1 MLEENL
7 EDFQIKEDDDE
18 KEDEESKQEDKEEM
32 GEEEVVEEKEEVKD
46 QSKKTEEKE
55 DSKKTEMKDEEKEES
70 PKKKKRGL
78 LGKLKKKSKDEDN
91 IEEKEKTEE
100 ELKEEEAKK
109 KEEEL
114 KKKYGVTEKI
124 PKQKLD
130 YKNGIEEKLDS
141 EEMGSGDGSLTDIM
155 LKTEKLEG
163 KFDIIS
169 GYKDE
174 FNERMAQMSE
184 EIGELRSMILETE
197 RSFGKVEKD
206 FEEIRGVVG
215 DIEPLKVKKG
225 FEKKEQEIMENLVK
239 IEKLENLVKALEK
252 EFQQSREIM
261 EKVKSFDNLVD
272 ISKKINEKINK
283 IEDIKKYSDRT
294 AAKVQTI
301 FSEITDKVNEL
312 QGQKEKIGKLD
323 ELTTEITQMLDEM
336 SIKMKNAVDRKDLKE
351 FKAEF
356 EEEIQKLGT
365 SKEKIDEVSKLIK
378 ETNVDDKLDK
388 MKKMVGKVDEIEQKL
403 KKFDSKLPEL
413 PKEVH
418 LKIEKIKKIIEKQN
432 NVISDLINNMEKVK
446 NIPDIN
452 VKELNNL
459 GLSLRFYQL
468 LNVLP
473 FLEDRVKLKEYSEE
487 MKVIIRKMRETGTW
501 DVRKEKFMNDLLKVR
516 KKYQYLH
523 IRSNFLIK

>member
-1 MLEENL
+1 
-7 EDFQIKEDDDE
+7 
-18 KEDEESKQEDKEEM
+18 
-32 GEEEVVEEKEEVKD
+32 
-46 QSKKTEEKE
+46 
-55 DSKKTEMKDEEKEES
+55 
-70 PKKKKRGL
+70 
-78 LGKLKKKSKDEDN
+78 
-91 IEEKEKTEE
+91 
-100 ELKEEEAKK
+100 
-109 KEEEL
+109 
-114 KKKYGVTEKI
+114 
-124 PKQKLD
+124 
-130 YKNGIEEKLDS
+130 
-141 EEMGSGDGSLTDIM
+141 
-155 LKTEKLEG
+155 
-163 KFDIIS
+163 
-169 GYKDE
+169 
-174 FNERMAQMSE
+174 
-184 EIGELRSMILETE
+184 
-197 RSFGKVEKD
+197 
-206 FEEIRGVVG
+206 
-215 DIEPLKVKKG
+215 
-225 FEKKEQEIMENLVK
+225 
-239 IEKLENLVKALEK
+239 
-252 EFQQSREIM
+252 
-261 EKVKSFDNLVD
+261 
-272 ISKKINEKINK
+272 
-283 IEDIKKYSDRT
+283 
-294 AAKVQTI
+294 
-301 FSEITDKVNEL
+301 
-312 QGQKEKIGKLD
+312 
-323 ELTTEITQMLDEM
+323 MLDEM

-501 DVRKEKFMNDLLKVR
+501 DVRKEKFMNDLLKVS
-516 KKYQYLH
+516 KKISVPTHQEEFFDKMNKITAWTSAITDELQNIKQNETSLQKDLDYIKKSLGEKVDSNEVEDVFIVERELMDLTGKFDKLKSVTERQNVIVDDVLERISRVESEEIDKLREGIGKLREVVKNQNFIINDLIGKVKEREVEIDKDEIKDLKHTTRFYQLLNMLPYVIEPSRVKAYLMELKEL
-523 IRSNFLIK
+523 IEFLKTNEKWDPEKERFMKNFLSSLSDNYKSRGYEEIGSAYGEII